1 MNRNPAVRSARRLNA
16 EYAVDSSK
24 WRVWR
29 DNDGEGTPPQPP
41 APPPDA
47 PQGGN
52 GSGEGDNPPWLP
64 ERLKRA
70 QETARQQERERLL
83 KELGIED
90 PAADKEL
97 LAAARKRREDE
108 MTEVQKAAVDKKKA
122 EDDALTFKQQLEA
135 ERAERRLERRDNALK
150 DALRGAQVRNV
161 DKTFAV
167 LASLKKSDVDGLMA
181 DDGTVDSKKV
191 AALVEAAKK
200 EFAEDFGPVRNTP
213 GTGSHAGGRTVD
225 PNKGA
230 ALASQKNIKRIR
242 G

>member
-1 MNRNPAVRSARRLNA
+1 MNRNPATRSARRLNA
-16 EYAVDSSK
+16 EYAVDLSK

-29 DNDGEGTPPQPP
+29 DGEGDAPPQPP

-52 GSGEGDNPPWLP
+52 GSGEGDSPSWLP

-70 QETARQQERERLL
+70 QEKARQEERERLF

-90 PAADKEL
+90 PEGDKEL
-97 LAAARKRREDE
+97 LTAARKRKQDE
-108 MTEVQKAAVDKKKA
+108 MSEADKAKTELAKEQATRAR
-122 EDDALTFKQQLEA
+122 LEA
-135 ERAERRLERRDNALK
+135 ELAEERATRRLERRDNALR
-150 DALRGAQVRNV
+150 DALRNAQARNV

-167 LASLKKSDVDGLMA
+167 LASLKKADVDAVLA

-200 EFAEDFGPVRNTP
+200 DYAEDFGPVRTIP
-213 GTGSHAGGRTVD
+213 GTGSHANAGRVAGKQPPKVRTS
-225 PNKGA
+225 G
-230 ALASQKNIKRIR
+230 SI
-242 G
+242 